1 MDLERVSGF
10 KYRIPKTGKMRVN
23 ATFYASEGTLEDL
36 KDEDYA
42 SLRQICNVATLP
54 GVVEPALT
62 MPDIHWG
69 YGFPIGGVAAFDPD
83 DGGVVSPGGVG
94 FDINCGVRLL
104 VSELSRKDIDPIGGR
119 LVADPQK
126 NRLADALYKGVPSG
140 VGRGRKDTGFSRE
153 DLEEV
158 LVEGASALVGRGYG
172 KPEDLENIE
181 SEGQLPG
188 ADPKVVSDRAYQ
200 RGVSQ
205 LGTLGSGNH
214 FLEVQYIDE
223 VYDEEAARAYGL
235 EEGLITVLIHSGSR
249 GLGHQVCQDHVE
261 RCMAAAK
268 RYGIELEDR
277 QLAAAP
283 IRSSEGEAYLGAMAA
298 AANFAFA
305 NRQLI
310 AHSTRQAFA
319 SAGFD
324 SEHHHLRVL
333 YDLAHNNAKFEEHFG
348 AGEVLVHRKGATRA
362 FGPGNEELPE
372 RYRSVGQPILV
383 PGDMGRY
390 SFVLAGT
397 EGAMRETFGSSA
409 HGAGRKMGRRA
420 AKKAAKG
427 RNLRRELED
436 KGILVRAA
444 NRATID
450 EEMPEAY
457 KDATEVVDTTDGAGI
472 GKKVARLRPLIVVKG

>member
-1 MDLERVSGF
+1 MNIEHVSGF
-10 KYRIPKTGKMRVN
+10 KYRILKEGKMRVD
-23 ATFYASEGTLEDL
+23 AAFYASEGILEDL
-36 KDEDYA
+36 KSEDYA
-42 SLRQICNVATLP
+42 SLRQICNVAMLP

-69 YGFPIGGVAAFDPD
+69 YGFPIGGVAAFDPN

-104 VSELSRKDIDPIGGR
+104 VSGLSRKDVDPGEGR
-119 LVADPQK
+119 MVEDSQK
-126 NRLADALYKGVPSG
+126 NRLADALYEGIPSG
-140 VGRGRKDTGFSRE
+140 VGKGRKDTGFSRQ

-158 LVEGASALVGRGYG
+158 LVEGAGALVERGYG

-181 SEGQLPG
+181 SKGRLAG
-188 ADPKVVSDRAYQ
+188 ADPNEVSQRAYQ

-223 VYDEEAARAYGL
+223 IYDEEGL
-235 EEGLITVLIHSGSR
+235 VTVLIHSGSR
-249 GLGHQVCQDHVE
+249 GLGHQVCQDYVE
-261 RCMAAAK
+261 RCMGAAQN
-268 RYGIELEDR
+268 YGIDLEDR

-310 AHSTRQAFA
+310 THSTRQAFA

-324 SEHHHLRVL
+324 PGDYHLQVL
-333 YDLAHNNAKFEEHFG
+333 YDLAHNNAKFEEHDG
-348 AGEVLVHRKGATRA
+348 REVLVHRKGATRA

-372 RYRSVGQPILV
+372 RYRSVGQPVLI

-397 EGAMRETFGSSA
+397 EGAMSETFGSSA
-409 HGAGRKMGRRA
+409 HGAGRKMGRKK
-420 AKKAAKG
+420 AKRAAKG
-427 RNLRRELED
+427 RNIRGELKD
-436 KGILVRAA
+436 KGILIRAA

-450 EEMPEAY
+450 EEMSEAY

-472 GKKVARLRPLIVVKG
+472 GKKIARLRPLIVVKG

>member
-1 MDLERVSGF
+1 MDIEHISGF
-10 KYRIPKTGKMRVN
+10 KYRIPRAGKMRVD
-23 ATFYASEGTLEDL
+23 AIFYASGGILEDL
-36 KDEDYA
+36 RSEDYA

-69 YGFPIGGVAAFDPD
+69 YGFPIGGVAAFDAEE
-83 DGGVVSPGGVG
+83 GVVSPGGVG

-104 VSELSRKDIDPIGGR
+104 VSELGR
-119 LVADPQK
+119 VELEK
-126 NRLADALYKGVPSG
+126 NRLADALYESVPSG
-140 VGRGRKDTGFSRE
+140 VGKIRKDTGFSRA
-153 DLEEV
+153 DLREI
-158 LVEGASALVGRGYG
+158 LREGAGALVGSGYG
-172 KPEDLENIE
+172 EPEDVENTE
-181 SEGQLPG
+181 SEGRLPR
-188 ADPKVVSDRAYQ
+188 ADPEKVSDRAYQ

-214 FLEVQYIDE
+214 FLEVQYVDE

-235 EEGLITVLIHSGSR
+235 QEGLITVLIHSGSR

-261 RCMAAAK
+261 RCILAAQ
-268 RYGIELEDR
+268 RYSIELEDR

-283 IRSSEGEAYLGAMAA
+283 IRSPEGDAYLGAMAA

-310 AHSTRQAFA
+310 THFTREAFGR
-319 SAGFD
+319 AGFD
-324 SEHHHLRVL
+324 PGRYPLRVL
-333 YDLAHNNAKFEEHFG
+333 YDLAHNNAKFEEHLG

-362 FGPGNEELPE
+362 FGPGNEELPGQ
-372 RYRSVGQPILV
+372 YRSVGQPVFV

-397 EGAMRETFGSSA
+397 EGAMSETFGSSA

-420 AKKAAKG
+420 AKRSVKG
-427 RNLRRELED
+427 RDIRRELQNR
-436 KGILVRAA
+436 GILVRAA
-444 NRATID
+444 SRATID
-450 EEMPEAY
+450 EEAPEAY
-457 KDATEVVDTTDGAGI
+457 KDASEVVDTTDGAGI